1 MESLL
6 WVKVSRPMAEQMLAD
21 RLTSEQVVLNWMRG
35 WKQLSGSSSVTVTVE
50 WEDVQIAKGQTTLFS
65 GDKVTFR

>member
-1 MESLL
+1 
-6 WVKVSRPMAEQMLAD
+6 MAEQMLAD

-50 WEDVQIAKGQTTLFS
+50 WGDVQIAKGQTTLFS